1 MENPGWADGAPLEDR
16 VAAVSALSD
25 PARRA
30 LYDLVARSAEPVSRD
45 AAAEA
50 VGLGRSTAAFHL
62 DRLAAEG
69 LLEVEYRRLTG
80 RTGPGSGRP
89 AKLYRR
95 ASAELNVSV
104 PGRHYEL
111 AGDLL
116 ASAIEASIETGT
128 PVRAALRVVA
138 GAAGRDVGASAGSLP
153 AALESGCFEPCADGR
168 DLVLGNCPFHRL
180 AEKHTDLVCELNFE
194 LVQGIA
200 EGARDTAHT
209 VVSDPGAGRCCIRVT
224 PAATR
229 DAPAPRT
236 AHSQESSS

>member
-95 ASAELNVSV
+95 ANAELNVSV

-138 GAAGRDVGASAGSLP
+138 GAAGRDVGASVRARCPLP
-153 AALESGCFEPCADGR
+153 SKAAASSHA
-168 DLVLGNCPFHRL
+168 
-180 AEKHTDLVCELNFE
+180 
-194 LVQGIA
+194 
-200 EGARDTAHT
+200 
-209 VVSDPGAGRCCIRVT
+209 
-224 PAATR
+224 
-229 DAPAPRT
+229 RT
-236 AHSQESSS
+236 AVTSCSAIARSTGSRKSTPTSSASSISS